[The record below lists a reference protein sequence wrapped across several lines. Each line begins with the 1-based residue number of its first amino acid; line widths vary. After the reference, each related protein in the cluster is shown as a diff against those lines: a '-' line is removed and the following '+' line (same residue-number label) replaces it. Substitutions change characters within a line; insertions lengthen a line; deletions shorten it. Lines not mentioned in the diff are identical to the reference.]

1 VSAPVTAAPLIEA
14 RDVRREYRAGGRAIP
29 VLKGVDLAIR
39 ERETVSLIGKSGVG
53 KTTLLQIL
61 GLLDRPS
68 SGTVLV
74 RGRDVGNLSRAA
86 RARVRRTEIGFVFQF
101 YHLIPELPALENVLL
116 SGRIGEP
123 FFAAL
128 RRRAE
133 ERKRGE
139 ELLER
144 VGLKERMKHRPSQL
158 SGGETQRVAIAR
170 ALFPRPSVLLCD
182 EPTGNLDAETGASIL
197 ELLFRIHREDGTT
210 LVLVTHDGEV
220 ARRCGRTVTMRD
232 GRVEPD
238 SVGNGARPVAVG
250 GAA

>member
-1 VSAPVTAAPLIEA
+1 MESHALLEA
-14 RDVRREYRAGGRAIP
+14 RDVRREYRAGSRAIP
-29 VLKGVDLAIR
+29 VLKGVDLAIA

-68 SGTVLV
+68 TGTVLV
-74 RGRDVGNLSRAA
+74 RGRDVGNLSRSA
-86 RARVRRTEIGFVFQF
+86 RARVRRAEIGFVFQF

-128 RRRAE
+128 RRRSE
-133 ERKRGE
+133 ERRRGE

-144 VGLKERMKHRPSQL
+144 VGLKERMRHRPSQL

-197 ELLFRIHREDGTT
+197 DLLFRIHREDGTT
-210 LVLVTHDGEV
+210 LVLVTHDAEV
-220 ARRCGRTVTMRD
+220 ARRCARTVKLRD
-232 GRVEPD
+232 GRVE
-238 SVGNGARPVAVG
+238 SEALGNEVGPVHVG